1 MASQLTR
8 DEVAGIAELARLE
21 LSADEQDA
29 LTRQLGD
36 ILAYAATVQQAD
48 TTGVE
53 PMRGDLGD
61 AALPAWRT
69 DTPAASLRRDD
80 LLREA
85 PDAAQAAGLFRVPKV
100 L

>member
-8 DEVAGIAELARLE
+8 DDVAGIAELARLE

-53 PMRGDLGD
+53 PMRGDLGG
-61 AALPAWRT
+61 AALPPWRT
-69 DTPAASLRRDD
+69 DTPTPSLRRDD
-80 LLREA
+80 VLSEA

>member
-8 DEVAGIAELARLE
+8 DDVAGIAELARLE

-36 ILAYAATVQQAD
+36 ILAYAAKVQEAD
-48 TTGVE
+48 TTGIE
-53 PMRGDLGD
+53 PMRGDRAG
-61 AALPAWRT
+61 LPAWRT
-69 DTPAASLRRDD
+69 D
-80 LLREA
+80 
-85 PDAAQAAGLFRVPKV
+85 AGLFRVPKV

>member
-48 TTGVE
+48 TTGIE
-53 PMRGDLGD
+53 PMRGDREG
-61 AALPAWRT
+61 LPAWRP
-69 DTPAASLRRDD
+69 DTPAANLRRDD
-80 LLREA
+80 VLREA
-85 PDAAQAAGLFRVPKV
+85 PDAAQDAGLFRVPKV

>member
-8 DEVAGIAELARLE
+8 DEVAGIAQLARLE

-53 PMRGDLGD
+53 PMRGDLGGS
-61 AALPAWRT
+61 ALPERRA
-69 DTPAASLRRDD
+69 DMPAPSLRRDEV
-80 LLREA
+80 LSEA
-85 PDAAQAAGLFRVPKV
+85 PDASLAAGLFRVPKV